1 MSDNNNSKVYSTTEY
16 SKFKKLRGN
25 RAINELHVRRLVE
38 AIKEKDLQIP
48 IIVDQDMNVLDG
60 QHRLDAYKIVGNP
73 IFYIVKDRFVLQDV
87 RNVNS
92 VARKWTL
99 TEYLMSYCKL
109 GKKDYQLLEWFH
121 RTYEFG
127 IAECVAMLNGKGYT
141 NVAILKEFRKGDFV
155 IDDLEQGKTWARN
168 INACGEYFQ
177 YYKKGTF
184 IKAMLHAMKHKDF
197 KWSIFYKRLCNN
209 SSKLKNQ
216 GSRND
221 FIVNIERIYNH
232 GTANKH
238 KIRLDL
244 YDYSR

>member
-1 MSDNNNSKVYSTTEY
+1 MSNNKIYSTTQY
-16 SKFKKLRGN
+16 GVFNKLRGN
-25 RAINELHVRRLVE
+25 RAVNELHVRKLVE

-48 IIVDQDMNVLDG
+48 IIVDHDMNVLDG

-73 IFYIVKDRFVLQDV
+73 ITYIIKDKFELQDV

-92 VARKWTL
+92 VNRKWTL

-141 NVAILKEFRKGDFV
+141 NVNILKEFRKGEFV
-155 IDDLEQGKTWARN
+155 IDDLEQGKTWAKN

-177 YYKKGTF
+177 YYKKATF
-184 IKAMLHAMKHKDF
+184 IKAMLSAMKDKTFSF
-197 KWSIFYKRLCNN
+197 KIFFKRLSNN

-221 FIVNIERIYNH
+221 FIVNIERLYNH
-232 GTANKH
+232 GTANKF
-238 KIRLDL
+238 KVRLDL
-244 YDYSR
+244 YDYKR

>member
-1 MSDNNNSKVYSTTEY
+1 MSNNKIYSTTEY
-16 SKFKKLRGN
+16 GVFNKLRGN
-25 RAINELHVRRLVE
+25 RAVNELHVRRLVE

-48 IIVDQDMNVLDG
+48 IIVDHDMNVLDG

-73 IFYIVKDRFVLQDV
+73 ITYIIKDKFELQDV

-92 VARKWTL
+92 VNRKWTL

-127 IAECVAMLNGKGYT
+127 IAECVAMLNGKGYV
-141 NVAILKEFRKGDFV
+141 NVNILKEFRKGEFV
-155 IDDLEQGKTWARN
+155 IDDLEQGKTWAKN

-177 YYKKGTF
+177 YYKKATF
-184 IKAMLHAMKHKDF
+184 IKAMLSAMKDKTFSF
-197 KWSIFYKRLCNN
+197 KIFFKRLSNN

-221 FIVNIERIYNH
+221 FIVNIERLYNH
-232 GTANKH
+232 GTANKF
-238 KIRLDL
+238 KVRLDL
-244 YDYSR
+244 YDYKR

>member
-1 MSDNNNSKVYSTTEY
+1 MSNNKIYSTTEY
-16 SKFKKLRGN
+16 GVFNKLKGN
-25 RAINELHVRRLVE
+25 RAVNELHVRRLVE

-48 IIVDQDMNVLDG
+48 IIVDHDMNVLDG

-73 IFYIVKDRFVLQDV
+73 ITYIIKDKFELQDV

-92 VARKWTL
+92 VNRKWTL

-141 NVAILKEFRKGDFV
+141 NVNILKEFRKGEFV
-155 IDDLEQGKTWARN
+155 IDDLEQGKTWAKN

-177 YYKKGTF
+177 YYKKATF
-184 IKAMLHAMKHKDF
+184 IKAMLSAMKDKTFSF
-197 KWSIFYKRLCNN
+197 KIFFKRLSNN

-221 FIVNIERIYNH
+221 FIVNIERLYNH
-232 GTANKH
+232 GTANKF
-238 KIRLDL
+238 KVRLDL
-244 YDYSR
+244 YDYKR

>member
-1 MSDNNNSKVYSTTEY
+1 MSNNKIYSTTQY
-16 SKFKKLRGN
+16 GVFNKLRGN
-25 RAINELHVRRLVE
+25 RAVNELHVRKLVE
-38 AIKEKDLQIP
+38 AIKEKDLQIS
-48 IIVDQDMNVLDG
+48 IIVDHDMNVLDG

-73 IFYIVKDRFVLQDV
+73 ITYIIKDKFELQDV

-92 VARKWTL
+92 VNRKWTL

-141 NVAILKEFRKGDFV
+141 NVNILKEFRKGEFV
-155 IDDLEQGKTWARN
+155 IDDLEQGKTWAKN

-177 YYKKGTF
+177 YYKKATF
-184 IKAMLHAMKHKDF
+184 IKAMLSAMKDKTFSF
-197 KWSIFYKRLCNN
+197 KIFFKRLSNN

-221 FIVNIERIYNH
+221 FIVNIERLYNH
-232 GTANKH
+232 GTANKF
-238 KIRLDL
+238 KVRLDL
-244 YDYSR
+244 YDYKR

>member
-1 MSDNNNSKVYSTTEY
+1 MSNNKIYSTTEY
-16 SKFKKLRGN
+16 GVFNKLRGN
-25 RAINELHVRRLVE
+25 RAVNELHVRRLVE

-48 IIVDQDMNVLDG
+48 IIVDHDMNVLDG

-73 IFYIVKDRFVLQDV
+73 ITYIIKDKFELQDV

-92 VARKWTL
+92 VNRKWTL

-127 IAECVAMLNGKGYT
+127 IAECIAMLNGKGYT
-141 NVAILKEFRKGDFV
+141 NVNILKEFRKGEFV
-155 IDDLEQGKTWARN
+155 IDDLEQGKTWAKN

-177 YYKKGTF
+177 YYKKATF
-184 IKAMLHAMKHKDF
+184 IKAMLSAMKDKTFSF
-197 KWSIFYKRLCNN
+197 KIFFKRLSNN

-221 FIVNIERIYNH
+221 FIVNIERLYNH
-232 GTANKH
+232 GTANKF
-238 KIRLDL
+238 KVRLDL
-244 YDYSR
+244 YDYKR

>member
-1 MSDNNNSKVYSTTEY
+1 MSNNKIYSTTQY
-16 SKFKKLRGN
+16 GVFNKLRGN
-25 RAINELHVRRLVE
+25 RAVNELHVRKLVE

-48 IIVDQDMNVLDG
+48 IIVDHDMNVLDG

-73 IFYIVKDRFVLQDV
+73 ISYIVKDKFELQDV

-92 VARKWTL
+92 VNRKWTL

-141 NVAILKEFRKGDFV
+141 NVNILKEFRKGEFV
-155 IDDLEQGKTWARN
+155 IDDLEQGKTWAKN

-177 YYKKGTF
+177 YYKKATF
-184 IKAMLHAMKHKDF
+184 IKAMLSAMKDKTFSF
-197 KWSIFYKRLCNN
+197 KIFFKRLSNN

-221 FIVNIERIYNH
+221 FIVNIERLYNH
-232 GTANKH
+232 GTANKF
-238 KIRLDL
+238 KVRLDL
-244 YDYSR
+244 YDYKR

>member
-1 MSDNNNSKVYSTTEY
+1 MSNNKIYSTTEY
-16 SKFKKLRGN
+16 GAFNKLRGN
-25 RAINELHVRRLVE
+25 RSVNELHVRRLVE

-48 IIVDQDMNVLDG
+48 IIVDHDMNVLDG

-73 IFYIVKDRFVLQDV
+73 ITYIIKDKFELQDV

-92 VARKWTL
+92 VNRKWTL

-141 NVAILKEFRKGDFV
+141 NVNILKEFRKGEFV
-155 IDDLEQGKTWARN
+155 IDDLEQGKTWAKN

-177 YYKKGTF
+177 YYKKATF
-184 IKAMLHAMKHKDF
+184 IKAMLSAMKDKTFSF
-197 KWSIFYKRLCNN
+197 KIFFKRLSNN

-221 FIVNIERIYNH
+221 FIVNIERLYNH
-232 GTANKH
+232 GTANKF
-238 KIRLDL
+238 KVRLDL
-244 YDYSR
+244 YDYKR

>member
-1 MSDNNNSKVYSTTEY
+1 
-16 SKFKKLRGN
+16 
-25 RAINELHVRRLVE
+25 
-38 AIKEKDLQIP
+38 
-48 IIVDQDMNVLDG
+48 
-60 QHRLDAYKIVGNP
+60 VGNP
-73 IFYIVKDRFVLQDV
+73 IFYIVKNKFDLQDV

-99 TEYLMSYCKL
+99 SEYLMSYCKL

-127 IAECVAMLNGKGYT
+127 IAECIAMLNGKGYCNT
-141 NVAILKEFRKGDFV
+141 TLTKEFKRGDFV
-155 IDDLEQGKTWARN
+155 IDNLEQGKTWAKQ

-177 YYKKGTF
+177 YYKKVTF
-184 IKAMLHAMKHKDF
+184 VKAMLSAMKDKTFNF
-197 KWSIFYKRLCNN
+197 KIFIKRLSNN

-232 GTANKH
+232 GTANKS

>member
-1 MSDNNNSKVYSTTEY
+1 MSDNNSKVYSTTEY

-155 IDDLEQGKTWARN
+155 IDDLEQGKTWAKN

-232 GTANKH
+232 GTANKS

>member
-48 IIVDQDMNVLDG
+48 IIVDEDMNVLDG

-73 IFYIVKDRFVLQDV
+73 IFYIVKNKFDLQDV

-127 IAECVAMLNGKGYT
+127 IAECVAMLNGKGYI

-155 IDDLEQGKTWARN
+155 IDDLEQGKTWAKN

-177 YYKKGTF
+177 YYKKATF

-232 GTANKH
+232 GTANKS

-244 YDYSR
+244 Y

>member
-1 MSDNNNSKVYSTTEY
+1 MSNNKIYSTTDY
-16 SKFKKLRGN
+16 GVFNKLRGN
-25 RAINELHVRRLVE
+25 RSVNELHVRRLVE

-48 IIVDQDMNVLDG
+48 IIVDHDMNVLDG

-73 IFYIVKDRFVLQDV
+73 ITYIIKDKFELQDV

-92 VARKWTL
+92 VNRKWTL

-141 NVAILKEFRKGDFV
+141 NVNILKEFRKGEFV
-155 IDDLEQGKTWARN
+155 IDDLEQGKTWAKN

-177 YYKKGTF
+177 YYKKATF
-184 IKAMLHAMKHKDF
+184 IKAMLSAMKDKTFSF
-197 KWSIFYKRLCNN
+197 KIFFKRLSNN

-221 FIVNIERIYNH
+221 FIVNIERLYNH
-232 GTANKH
+232 GTANKF
-238 KIRLDL
+238 KVRLDL
-244 YDYSR
+244 YDYKR

>member
-1 MSDNNNSKVYSTTEY
+1 MSNNKIYSTTEY
-16 SKFKKLRGN
+16 GAFNKLRGN
-25 RAINELHVRRLVE
+25 RAVNELHVRRLVE

-48 IIVDQDMNVLDG
+48 IIVDHDMNVLDG

-73 IFYIVKDRFVLQDV
+73 ITYIIKDKFELQDV

-92 VARKWTL
+92 VNRKWTL

-141 NVAILKEFRKGDFV
+141 NVNILKEFRKGEFV
-155 IDDLEQGKTWARN
+155 IDDLEQGKTWAKN

-177 YYKKGTF
+177 YYKKATF
-184 IKAMLHAMKHKDF
+184 IKAMLSAMKDKTFSF
-197 KWSIFYKRLCNN
+197 KIFFKRLSNN

-221 FIVNIERIYNH
+221 FIVNIERLYNH
-232 GTANKH
+232 GTANKF
-238 KIRLDL
+238 KVRLDL
-244 YDYSR
+244 YDYKR

>member
-1 MSDNNNSKVYSTTEY
+1 MSNNKIYSTTEY
-16 SKFKKLRGN
+16 GVFNKLRGN
-25 RAINELHVRRLVE
+25 RAVNELHVRRLVE

-48 IIVDQDMNVLDG
+48 IIVDHDMNVLDG

-73 IFYIVKDRFVLQDV
+73 ITYIIKDKFELQDV

-92 VARKWTL
+92 VNRKWTL

-141 NVAILKEFRKGDFV
+141 NVNILKEFRKGEFV
-155 IDDLEQGKTWARN
+155 IDDLEQGKTWAKN

-177 YYKKGTF
+177 YYKKATF
-184 IKAMLHAMKHKDF
+184 IKAMLSAMKDKTFNF
-197 KWSIFYKRLCNN
+197 KIFFKRLSNN

-221 FIVNIERIYNH
+221 FIVNIERLYNH
-232 GTANKH
+232 GTANKF
-238 KIRLDL
+238 KVRLDL
-244 YDYSR
+244 YDYKR

>member
-1 MSDNNNSKVYSTTEY
+1 MSNNKIYSTTEY
-16 SKFKKLRGN
+16 GVFNKLRGN
-25 RAINELHVRRLVE
+25 RAVNELHVRRLVE

-48 IIVDQDMNVLDG
+48 IIVDHDMNVLDG

-73 IFYIVKDRFVLQDV
+73 ITYIIKDKFELQDV

-92 VARKWTL
+92 VNRKWTL

-141 NVAILKEFRKGDFV
+141 NVNILKEFRKGEFV
-155 IDDLEQGKTWARN
+155 IDDLEQGKTWAKN

-177 YYKKGTF
+177 YYKKATF
-184 IKAMLHAMKHKDF
+184 IKAMLSAMKDKTFSF
-197 KWSIFYKRLCNN
+197 KIFFKRLSNN

-221 FIVNIERIYNH
+221 FIVNIERLYNH
-232 GTANKH
+232 GTANKF
-238 KIRLDL
+238 KVRLDL
-244 YDYSR
+244 YDYKS

>member
-1 MSDNNNSKVYSTTEY
+1 MSNSKVYSTTEY
-16 SKFKKLRGN
+16 NLFKKLRGN

-48 IIVDQDMNVLDG
+48 IIVDEDMNVLDG

-73 IFYIVKDRFVLQDV
+73 IFYIVKNKFDLQDV

-99 TEYLMSYCKL
+99 SEYLMSYCKL

-127 IAECVAMLNGKGYT
+127 IAECIAMLNGKGYCNT
-141 NVAILKEFRKGDFV
+141 TITKEFKRGEFV
-155 IDDLEQGKTWARN
+155 IDNLEQGKTWAKQ

-184 IKAMLHAMKHKDF
+184 VRAMLSAMKDKTFSF
-197 KWSIFYKRLCNN
+197 KIFIKRLSNN

-221 FIVNIERIYNH
+221 FIVNIERVYNH
-232 GTANKH
+232 GTANKF
-238 KIRLDL
+238 KVRLDL
-244 YDYSR
+244 YDYKR

>member
-1 MSDNNNSKVYSTTEY
+1 MSNNKIYSTTQY
-16 SKFKKLRGN
+16 GVFNKLRGN
-25 RAINELHVRRLVE
+25 RAVNELHVRKLVE

-48 IIVDQDMNVLDG
+48 IIVDHDMNVLDG

-73 IFYIVKDRFVLQDV
+73 ITYIIKDKFELQDV

-92 VARKWTL
+92 VNRKWTL

-141 NVAILKEFRKGDFV
+141 NVNILKEFRKGEFV
-155 IDDLEQGKTWARN
+155 IDDLEQGKTWAKN

-177 YYKKGTF
+177 YYKKATF
-184 IKAMLHAMKHKDF
+184 IKAMLSAMKDKTFSF
-197 KWSIFYKRLCNN
+197 KIFFKRLSNN

-221 FIVNIERIYNH
+221 FIVIIERLYNH
-232 GTANKH
+232 GTANKF
-238 KIRLDL
+238 KVRLDL
-244 YDYSR
+244 YDYKR

>member
-1 MSDNNNSKVYSTTEY
+1 MSNNKIYSTSEY
-16 SKFKKLRGN
+16 NLFHKLKGN
-25 RAINELHVRRLVE
+25 RGINELHVRKLVE

-48 IIVDQDMNVLDG
+48 IIVDHDMNVLDG

-73 IFYIVKDRFVLQDV
+73 VSYIVKDKFELQDV

-92 VARKWTL
+92 VNRKWTL

-127 IAECVAMLNGKGYT
+127 IAECVAMLNGKGYVNST
-141 NVAILKEFRKGDFV
+141 ALKEFRKGEFV
-155 IDDLEQGKTWARN
+155 IEDLEQGKTWAKN

-177 YYKKGTF
+177 YYKKATF
-184 IKAMLHAMKHKDF
+184 IKAMLSSMKDKTF
-197 KWSIFYKRLCNN
+197 KFSIFIKRLSNN

-232 GTANKH
+232 GTANKF
-238 KIRLDL
+238 KVRLDL
-244 YDYSR
+244 YDYKR

>member
-1 MSDNNNSKVYSTTEY
+1 MSNNKIYSTTEY
-16 SKFKKLRGN
+16 GVFNKLRGN
-25 RAINELHVRRLVE
+25 RAVNELHVRRLVE

-48 IIVDQDMNVLDG
+48 IIVDHDMNVLDG

-73 IFYIVKDRFVLQDV
+73 ITYIIKDKFELQDV

-92 VARKWTL
+92 VNRKWTL

-141 NVAILKEFRKGDFV
+141 NVNILKEFRKGEFV
-155 IDDLEQGKTWARN
+155 IDDLEQGKTWAKN

-177 YYKKGTF
+177 YYKKATF
-184 IKAMLHAMKHKDF
+184 IKAMLSAMKDKTFNF
-197 KWSIFYKRLCNN
+197 KIFLKRLSNN

-221 FIVNIERIYNH
+221 FIVNIERLYNH
-232 GTANKH
+232 GTANKF
-238 KIRLDL
+238 KVRLDL
-244 YDYSR
+244 YDYKR

>member
-1 MSDNNNSKVYSTTEY
+1 MSNNKIYSTTEY
-16 SKFKKLRGN
+16 GVFNKLRGN
-25 RAINELHVRRLVE
+25 RAVNELHVRRLVE

-48 IIVDQDMNVLDG
+48 IIVDHDMNVLDG

-73 IFYIVKDRFVLQDV
+73 ITYIIKDKFELQDV

-92 VARKWTL
+92 VNRKWTL

-141 NVAILKEFRKGDFV
+141 NVNILKEFRKGEFV
-155 IDDLEQGKTWARN
+155 IDDLEQGKTWAKN

-177 YYKKGTF
+177 YYKKATF
-184 IKAMLHAMKHKDF
+184 IKAMLSAMKDKTFSF
-197 KWSIFYKRLCNN
+197 KIFFKRLSNN

-221 FIVNIERIYNH
+221 FIVNIERLYNH
-232 GTANKH
+232 GTANKF
-238 KIRLDL
+238 KVRLDL
-244 YDYSR
+244 YDYKR

>member
-1 MSDNNNSKVYSTTEY
+1 MSNSKIYSTTDY
-16 SKFKKLRGN
+16 NKFGKLKGN
-25 RAINELHVRRLVE
+25 RAINELHVRKLVE
-38 AIKEKDLQIP
+38 SIKEKDLEMP
-48 IIVDQDMNVLDG
+48 IAVDENLNVLDG
-60 QHRLDAYKIVGNP
+60 QHRLEAYKIVGNP
-73 IFYIVKDRFVLQDV
+73 ITYFIKSQFDLQDV

-92 VARKWTL
+92 VNRKWTL

-109 GKKDYQLLEWFH
+109 GKKDYQLLEGFH

-127 IAECVAMLNGKGYT
+127 IAECIAMLNGKGYT

-155 IDDLEQGKTWARN
+155 IDDLEQGKTWAKN

-177 YYKKGTF
+177 YYKKATF

-232 GTANKH
+232 GTANKS

>member
-1 MSDNNNSKVYSTTEY
+1 MSNNKIYSTTEY
-16 SKFKKLRGN
+16 GVFNKLRGN
-25 RAINELHVRRLVE
+25 RSVNELHVRRLVE

-48 IIVDQDMNVLDG
+48 IIVDHDMNVLDG

-73 IFYIVKDRFVLQDV
+73 ITYIIKDKFELQDV

-92 VARKWTL
+92 VNRKWTL

-141 NVAILKEFRKGDFV
+141 NVNILKEFRKGEFV
-155 IDDLEQGKTWARN
+155 IDDLEQGKTWAKN

-177 YYKKGTF
+177 YYKKATF
-184 IKAMLHAMKHKDF
+184 IKAMLSAMKDKTFSF
-197 KWSIFYKRLCNN
+197 KIFFKRLSNN

-221 FIVNIERIYNH
+221 FIVNIERLYNH
-232 GTANKH
+232 GTANKF
-238 KIRLDL
+238 KVRLDL
-244 YDYSR
+244 YDYKR

>member
-1 MSDNNNSKVYSTTEY
+1 MSNNKIYSTSEY
-16 SKFKKLRGN
+16 NLFHKLKGN
-25 RAINELHVRRLVE
+25 RGINELHVRKLVE

-48 IIVDQDMNVLDG
+48 IIVDEDMNVLDG

-73 IFYIVKDRFVLQDV
+73 VSYIVKDKFELQDV

-92 VARKWTL
+92 VNRKWTL

-127 IAECVAMLNGKGYT
+127 IAECVAMLNGKGYINST
-141 NVAILKEFRKGDFV
+141 ALKEFRKGEFV
-155 IDDLEQGKTWARN
+155 IEDLEQGKTWAKN

-177 YYKKGTF
+177 YYKKATF
-184 IKAMLHAMKHKDF
+184 IKAMLSAMKDKTFSF
-197 KWSIFYKRLCNN
+197 KIFFKRLSNN

-221 FIVNIERIYNH
+221 FIVNIERLYNH
-232 GTANKH
+232 GTANKF
-238 KIRLDL
+238 KVRLDL
-244 YDYSR
+244 YDYKR

>member
-48 IIVDQDMNVLDG
+48 IIVDEDMNVLDG

-73 IFYIVKDRFVLQDV
+73 IFYIVKNKFDLQDV

-127 IAECVAMLNGKGYT
+127 IAECVAMLNGKGYI

-155 IDDLEQGKTWARN
+155 IDDLEQGKTWAKN

-177 YYKKGTF
+177 YYKKATF

-232 GTANKH
+232 GTANKS

>member
-232 GTANKH
+232 GTANKS

>member
-1 MSDNNNSKVYSTTEY
+1 MSNSKIYSTTEY
-16 SKFKKLRGN
+16 SKFKKLKGN
-25 RAINELHVRRLVE
+25 RAINELHVRKLVE
-38 AIKEKDLQIP
+38 SIKEKDLEMP
-48 IIVDQDMNVLDG
+48 IAVDENMNVLDG
-60 QHRLDAYKIVGNP
+60 QHRLEAYKIVGNP
-73 IFYIVKDRFVLQDV
+73 VTYIIKNQFELQDV

-92 VARKWTL
+92 VNRKWTL

-127 IAECVAMLNGKGYT
+127 IAECIAMLNGKGYT

-155 IDDLEQGKTWARN
+155 IDDLEQGKTWAKN

-197 KWSIFYKRLCNN
+197 KWSIFFKRLCNN

-232 GTANKH
+232 GTANKS

>member
-1 MSDNNNSKVYSTTEY
+1 MSNSKVYSTTEY
-16 SKFKKLRGN
+16 NLFKKLRGN
-25 RAINELHVRRLVE
+25 RAINELHVRRLVA
-38 AIKEKDLQIP
+38 AITEKDLQIP
-48 IIVDQDMNVLDG
+48 LIVDQDMNVLDG

>member
-1 MSDNNNSKVYSTTEY
+1 MSNNKIYSTTEY
-16 SKFKKLRGN
+16 GVFNKLRGN
-25 RAINELHVRRLVE
+25 RAVNELHVRRLVE

-48 IIVDQDMNVLDG
+48 IIVDHDMNVLDG

-73 IFYIVKDRFVLQDV
+73 ITYIIKDKFELQDV

-92 VARKWTL
+92 VNRKWTL

-141 NVAILKEFRKGDFV
+141 NVNILKEFRKGEFV
-155 IDDLEQGKTWARN
+155 IDDLEQGKTWAKN

-177 YYKKGTF
+177 YYKKATF
-184 IKAMLHAMKHKDF
+184 IKAMLSAMKDKTFSF
-197 KWSIFYKRLCNN
+197 KIFLKRLSNN

-221 FIVNIERIYNH
+221 FIVNIERLYNH
-232 GTANKH
+232 GTANKF
-238 KIRLDL
+238 KVRLDL
-244 YDYSR
+244 YDYKR